1 MGQGKSGGTL
11 GMVSESLQFG
21 SDGASKQLFEVLWS
35 KVDVTV
41 CSALS
46 QVLALK
52 RTVTVKVTVWTFK
65 S

>member
-11 GMVSESLQFG
+11 GMVSVSLQFG
-21 SDGASKQLFEVLWS
+21 SDGARKQLFEILWN

-46 QVLALK
+46 QVLA
-52 RTVTVKVTVWTFK
+52 
-65 S
+65 